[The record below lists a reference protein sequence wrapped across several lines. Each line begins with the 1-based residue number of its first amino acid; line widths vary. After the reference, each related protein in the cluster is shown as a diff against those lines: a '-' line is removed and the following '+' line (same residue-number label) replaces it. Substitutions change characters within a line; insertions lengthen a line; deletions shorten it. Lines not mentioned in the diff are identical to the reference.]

1 MRINRFVARASGLSR
16 RAADTAVADGRVMIG
31 KRVAVLGDAVGDG
44 DVVTLDGGVLQI
56 PTNRT
61 IMLHKPAGSV
71 TSRRQQGATPTI
83 YAFLPEELHD
93 LKPVGRLDR
102 DTSGLLL
109 LTNDGELA
117 QELQHPSSGKTK
129 RYLVW
134 LDRPLTDRDMKK
146 IASGITLGDGPSY
159 MEVQPESGHYS
170 VTLQEGR
177 NRQIRRSFG
186 ALKRRVTKLH
196 RTDFGPYALEGLQ
209 AGKWR
214 ELVPAE
220 VPA

>member
-1 MRINRFVARASGLSR
+1 MRVNRFVARASGLSR
-16 RAADTAVADGRVMIG
+16 RAADAAISGGQVMIG
-31 KRVAVLGDAVGDG
+31 GRLATLGDQVTAEDA
-44 DVVTLDGGVLQI
+44 VTLDGAPLDL
-56 PTNRT
+56 PPDRT
-61 IMLHKPAGSV
+61 IILHKPAGYV

-83 YAFLPEELHD
+83 YSLLPKELHD

-102 DTSGLLL
+102 DTSGLLV

-117 QELQHPSSGKTK
+117 QQLQHPSSGKTK

-134 LDRPLTDRDMKK
+134 LDRPLAEADMKRMR
-146 IASGITLGDGPSY
+146 SGIPLSDGPSH
-159 MEVQPESGHYS
+159 MEVESASGHYR

-196 RTDFGPYALEGLQ
+196 RTDFGPYTLEDLQ
-209 AGKWR
+209 PGTWR
-214 ELVPAE
+214 ELVAARVQP
-220 VPA
+220 